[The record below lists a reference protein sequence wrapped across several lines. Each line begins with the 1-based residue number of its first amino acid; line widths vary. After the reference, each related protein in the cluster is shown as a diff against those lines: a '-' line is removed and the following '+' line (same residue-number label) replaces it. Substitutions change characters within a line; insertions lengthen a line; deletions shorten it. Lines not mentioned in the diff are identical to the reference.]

1 MNFERKTSYLVR
13 LKLKREIHRFSS
25 FVLMDKCSLSIL
37 HWLGLYRVSLNT
49 SFLSEGVFFFL
60 TLIVFFF

>member
-13 LKLKREIHRFSS
+13 LKLKREIHRLSS
-25 FVLMDKCSLSIL
+25 FVLMDECSLSTL
-37 HWLGLYRVSLNT
+37 PWPGLYQVSLNT

-60 TLIVFFF
+60 H